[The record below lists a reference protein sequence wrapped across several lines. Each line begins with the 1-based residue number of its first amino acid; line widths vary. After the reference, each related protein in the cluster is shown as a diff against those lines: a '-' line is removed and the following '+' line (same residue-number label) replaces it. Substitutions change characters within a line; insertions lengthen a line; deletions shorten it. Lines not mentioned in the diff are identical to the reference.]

1 MSRRSRRR
9 STGQKPDPAP
19 VLLPHALVSVSEAGT
34 LDVTVD
40 GAPYPPPQE
49 AEPWTREEFGDV
61 LDAITQDRTV
71 PVRVEVHESDGTVF
85 TDLLRPHIRPQT
97 HATSPAPET
106 PPPVRRGRHAKD
118 KLRPAP
124 VQVTADGFEPGED
137 VVVAVILTRTRA
149 TDDDNTDGT
158 GTGTARAL
166 LDFGQLQSLTDG
178 GVEVVL
184 HGRASGVTQ
193 VRRLS

>member
-9 STGQKPDPAP
+9 STGQQSDPAP
-19 VLLPHALVSVSEAGT
+19 VLLPHTLVSVSEAGT

-40 GAPYPPPQE
+40 GAPYPPPE
-49 AEPWTREEFGDV
+49 GRPWTRAEFGDV
-61 LDAITQDRTV
+61 LDAITQDRTSA
-71 PVRVEVHESDGTVF
+71 VRVEVHESDGTVF

-97 HATSPAPET
+97 HTTPPTPET
-106 PPPVRRGRHAKD
+106 PPPVRRGKHAKD

-124 VQVTADGFEPGED
+124 VQVTADGLVPGED

-149 TDDDNTDGT
+149 TADDNTDGT
-158 GTGTARAL
+158 GAGTARAL
-166 LDFGQLQSLTDG
+166 LDLGQLQSLTDG

-184 HGRASGVTQ
+184 HGQASGVTQ